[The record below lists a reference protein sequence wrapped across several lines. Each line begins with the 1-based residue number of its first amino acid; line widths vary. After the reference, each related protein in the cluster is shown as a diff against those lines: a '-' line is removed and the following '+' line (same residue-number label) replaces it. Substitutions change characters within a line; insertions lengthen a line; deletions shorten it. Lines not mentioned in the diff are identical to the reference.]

1 MHWGGWHPP
10 TRGSGDIGP
19 TINCSP
25 SSKHSD
31 YAEKSHGLAQTDQR
45 VALATRHNPDPGIMG
60 QHLLGTAHQCIQR
73 RRTRTRSRHT
83 QARSKDPH
91 KRLAGPRSSAR
102 PRNARCA
109 MSTSDHARANFQ
121 TLLCTAADG
130 SLASESTNDTDLL
143 AQGVADLGP
152 ARSHVLFRLD
162 ESAVRAD
169 IAEVIA
175 TDETVT

>member
-1 MHWGGWHPP
+1 
-10 TRGSGDIGP
+10 
-19 TINCSP
+19 
-25 SSKHSD
+25 
-31 YAEKSHGLAQTDQR
+31 
-45 VALATRHNPDPGIMG
+45 
-60 QHLLGTAHQCIQR
+60 
-73 RRTRTRSRHT
+73 
-83 QARSKDPH
+83 
-91 KRLAGPRSSAR
+91 
-102 PRNARCA
+102 

-130 SLASESTNDTDLL
+130 NLASESTNDTDLL

-175 TDETVT
+175 TDETVTGLTADAVTDADIHAACCAVVEQTDLWEELGAAMFRAALAAIREAERRRTASL